1 MNHTKRQVVA
11 GQVKRLCQRFAQ
23 GAGAALGQVIS
34 RQDLLR
40 MVEEE
45 AGEYRERIYGPV
57 QTLTLFIEQV
67 LGADHSCQ
75 DAVARGLSQ
84 RVALAQP
91 PCSLNNGP
99 YCRARA
105 RLALNLVERIGR
117 ETGQRLCAAQ
127 PDAWRWRGREVKLID
142 GTTLS
147 MPDTP
152 ANQSGFPQSATQKPG
167 LGFPL
172 ARLVAIISLSCGAV
186 LEWMTNPCE
195 GKRTGETAMLWQLAH
210 RLKAGDVVIADRYF
224 SGYFLLAWLVRH
236 GVDVVVRQHQLRHT
250 DFRRGKR
257 LGAKDHV
264 VAWRRPQRPV
274 WMDEATYAA
283 MPETLMLREARVGGL
298 TLVTT
303 LAAANEVSKQ
313 ELLALYHARWQV
325 ELDLRSIKT
334 VMQMDVLRCKSPEMV
349 KKEIAVHLL
358 AYNLVRAVMAQAA
371 SLGHVLPR
379 QLSFK
384 AALQLIRAFEEN
396 LRHAPQGR
404 QELRRAYLLAG
415 IAHLRLP
422 DRPGR
427 IEPRAVKRRPN
438 HYALMTQPRHVL
450 KEAILKHRQALY
462 DEGLSEGLR

>member
-1 MNHTKRQVVA
+1 MNHIKRQAVA
-11 GQVKRLCQRFAQ
+11 GQVKRFCGRFAQ
-23 GAGAALGQVIS
+23 GAGSALGQIIP

-40 MVEEE
+40 WVEEE
-45 AGEYRERIYGPV
+45 AGDYRERIYSPL

-67 LGADHSCQ
+67 LGADQSCQ

-84 RVALAQP
+84 RVALEQS

-105 RLALNLVERIGR
+105 RLSLNLVERIGR
-117 ETGQRLCAAQ
+117 EVGQRLCATQ
-127 PDAWRWRGREVKLID
+127 PETWRWRGREVKLID

-152 ANQSGFPQSATQKPG
+152 ANQTEFPQNASQKPG

-172 ARLVAIISLSCGAV
+172 ARVVAIISLSCGAV
-186 LEWMTNPCE
+186 LEWATSPCE
-195 GKRTGETAMLWQLAH
+195 GKRTGETALLWQLAH
-210 RLKAGDVVIADRYF
+210 RLRAGDVVIADRYF
-224 SGYFLLAWLVRH
+224 SGYFLLAWLIQH

-264 VAWRRPQRPV
+264 VAWARPQRPA
-274 WMDEATYAA
+274 WMDAALYAT
-283 MPETLMLREARVGGL
+283 MPETLTLRETRVGGL

-303 LAAANEVSKQ
+303 LTEAGTVSKQ
-313 ELLALYHARWQV
+313 ELLMLYHARWQV

-334 VMQMDVLRCKSPEMV
+334 VMQMDVLRCKRPEMV

-371 SLGHVLPR
+371 FLGHVLPR

-404 QELRRAYLLAG
+404 LTLRRAYLLAG
-415 IAHLRLP
+415 MAQLRLP
-422 DRPGR
+422 HRPDRV
-427 IEPRAVKRRPN
+427 EPRVVKRRPKQ
-438 HYALMTQPRHVL
+438 HALLTQPRH
-450 KEAILKHRQALY
+450 ILKAALLKQRQALY
-462 DEGLSEGLR
+462 GEGLR

>member
-1 MNHTKRQVVA
+1 MNHIKRCAVA
-11 GQVKRLCQRFAQ
+11 GQVKRFCSRFAQ
-23 GAGAALGQVIS
+23 GAGLALGQIIP

-40 MVEEE
+40 WVEEE
-45 AGEYRERIYGPV
+45 AGDYRERIYSPL

-67 LGADHSCQ
+67 LGADQSCQ

-84 RVALAQP
+84 RVALAQS

-105 RLALNLVERIGR
+105 RLALNLVERIGC
-117 ETGQRLCAAQ
+117 EVGQRLCTAQ
-127 PDAWRWRGREVKLID
+127 PGAWRWRGREVKLID

-147 MPDTP
+147 MPDTV
-152 ANQSGFPQSATQKPG
+152 ANQTEFPQGATQKPG

-186 LEWMTNPCE
+186 LEWTTSPCE
-195 GKRTGETAMLWQLAH
+195 GKRTGETALLWQLAH
-210 RLKAGDVVIADRYF
+210 RLKAGDIVIADRYF
-224 SGYFLLAWLVRH
+224 SGYFLLAWLIRH

-264 VAWRRPQRPV
+264 VDWARPQRPA
-274 WMDEATYAA
+274 WMDAALYAT
-283 MPETLMLREARVGGL
+283 MPEALTLREARVGGL
-298 TLVTT
+298 TLVTSLT
-303 LAAANEVSKQ
+303 AADKVSKQ
-313 ELLALYHARWQV
+313 ELLTLYHARWQV

-358 AYNLVRAVMAQAA
+358 AYNLVRTVMAQAA
-371 SLGHVLPR
+371 FLGHVLPR
-379 QLSFK
+379 RLSFK

-404 QELRRAYLLAG
+404 LTLRQAYLLAG
-415 IAHLRLP
+415 IAQIRLP

-427 IEPRAVKRRPN
+427 VEPRVVKRRPN
-438 HYALMTQPRHVL
+438 QHALMTQPRNVL
-450 KEAILKHRQALY
+450 KATILKQRQTLY
-462 DEGLSEGLR
+462 GEGLR